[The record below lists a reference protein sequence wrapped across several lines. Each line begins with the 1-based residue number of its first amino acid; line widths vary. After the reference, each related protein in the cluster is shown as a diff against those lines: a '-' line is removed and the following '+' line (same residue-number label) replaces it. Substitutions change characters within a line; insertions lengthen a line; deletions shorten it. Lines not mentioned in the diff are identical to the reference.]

1 MGLIRVMAFALLQ
14 SASAFMSRGHQ
25 AAPKITP
32 LSRAFAKPRAK
43 LPERRVDV
51 SCALCGER
59 LYRYAKGNGAGSRLV
74 KMYTERVVRDFTNET
89 AICPGC
95 GQEFARET
103 MIHGKRAL
111 KIVQGKVHVR

>member
-1 MGLIRVMAFALLQ
+1 MKLILVMAYALLQ
-14 SASAFMSRGHQ
+14 NATALLSRGPQ
-25 AAPKITP
+25 VAPKTTL

-74 KMYTERVVRDFTNET
+74 KVYIERVVRDFTNET
-89 AICPGC
+89 ATCPGC

-103 MIHGKRAL
+103 MIHGKRAF
-111 KIVQGKVHVR
+111 KIVQGKVNVR